1 MREDLGT
8 RLLTRHTLVE
18 SSLHMTMTS
27 SNILTRTHQLRLNC
41 NHRSGNK
48 REMEDCIKVSNRED
62 GSAVFVD
69 VEEDGSLL
77 LETLKAQFG
86 SSAIGLR
93 YPFSGSYRSVRV
105 KNGALLPPKVGW
117 GNQTY
122 YVIKEDTDFDPPSV
136 SEDLTVRSDFAPS
149 NSPSS
154 LTEPGT
160 DVKKEFMDAS
170 SGLQGAKLYIYIN
183 KQPSFFLLLSIN

>member
-1 MREDLGT
+1 
-8 RLLTRHTLVE
+8 
-18 SSLHMTMTS
+18 
-27 SNILTRTHQLRLNC
+27 
-41 NHRSGNK
+41 
-48 REMEDCIKVSNRED
+48 MEDCIKVSSREG

-105 KNGALLPPKVGW
+105 KNGALIPPKLGW

-149 NSPSS
+149 NSVSS
-154 LTEPGT
+154 LPEPGL
-160 DVKKEFMDAS
+160 M
-170 SGLQGAKLYIYIN
+170 
-183 KQPSFFLLLSIN
+183 